1 LTDLSASFGLKFK
14 ESIRESVPKELM
26 RLEKGGIV
34 QLRLMYKSRKK
45 QKLDVKV
52 QPFSYKFSLQSHL
65 FAFK

>member
-1 LTDLSASFGLKFK
+1 
-14 ESIRESVPKELM
+14 M

-45 QKLDVKV
+45 QKLDIKV
-52 QPFSYKFSLQSHL
+52 YPFSYKFSFQSDL